1 MSLAAVEP
9 PPQAPATGNVV
20 SLAEWRARRHPGEHP
35 DPAPT
40 GGGRPALRLVRPGDA
55 AGELRLE
62 VFLARA
68 ALVLAGE

>member
-1 MSLAAVEP
+1 MTLAAVEP
-9 PPQAPATGNVV
+9 VRAAPDAGTVV
-20 SLAEWRARRHPGEHP
+20 SLVEWRARRRPGDPP
-35 DPAPT
+35 DLPPS
-40 GGGRPALRLVRPGDA
+40 GGGRPRLRLVRPGES